1 MMNYKIKNSL
11 SLQIKYC
18 FINFFFI
25 LKLSYFDIILRYRR
39 TVLGPLWNI
48 LSTTAI
54 TLLIG
59 GFWSIIFNDLNFE
72 YFLQVYVGFI
82 IWNLIQN
89 MTIGSTTLLTQEHNE
104 LIRNT
109 NTPISAL
116 ALRHTLR
123 SMITMSYFF
132 PIILFLLILREKTQL
147 INIPLIVFVLIMI
160 FIIFF
165 LLSSIISIL
174 CSRYR
179 DLVEILSLII
189 GSSLL
194 ITPVIWDSKMLV
206 SYQKFIY
213 LNPFAIIIDSLRKPL
228 LGQDINFILY
238 LYLLGITLVLYVI
251 LNFIFKKKGNLIVFW
266 SN

>member
-1 MMNYKIKNSL
+1 MSYKIKNSL

-18 FINFFFI
+18 INNFLFIF
-25 LKLSYFDIILRYRR
+25 KLSYFDIILRYRR
-39 TVLGPLWNI
+39 TILGPLWTI
-48 LSTTAI
+48 LSTSAI
-54 TLLIG
+54 TIVIG
-59 GFWSIIFNDLNFE
+59 GFWSIIFKDINFE
-72 YFLQVYVGFI
+72 YFLHVYIGFI
-82 IWNLIQN
+82 IWNIIQN
-89 MTIGSTTLLTQEHNE
+89 MTSGSVNLLTQEHNE

-109 NTPISAL
+109 NIPISVL
-116 ALRHTLR
+116 ILRHTLR
-123 SMITMSYFF
+123 SIIIMSYFF
-132 PIILFLLILREKTQL
+132 PIILILLIFRGKTEI
-147 INIPLIVFVLIMI
+147 INIPLIITALIMI

-179 DLVEILSLII
+179 DLIELLSLVI

-206 SYQKFIY
+206 NYQKFVY

-228 LGQDINFILY
+228 LGQDINLILY
-238 LYLLGITLVLYVI
+238 LYLLGIILSLLVM
-251 LNFIFKKKGNLIVFW
+251 LNFIYKKMGNLIVFW

>member
-1 MMNYKIKNSL
+1 
-11 SLQIKYC
+11 
-18 FINFFFI
+18 
-25 LKLSYFDIILRYRR
+25 
-39 TVLGPLWNI
+39 
-48 LSTTAI
+48 
-54 TLLIG
+54 
-59 GFWSIIFNDLNFE
+59 
-72 YFLQVYVGFI
+72 
-82 IWNLIQN
+82 
-89 MTIGSTTLLTQEHNE
+89 
-104 LIRNT
+104 
-109 NTPISAL
+109 
-116 ALRHTLR
+116 
-123 SMITMSYFF
+123 MITMSYFF
-132 PIILFLLILREKTQL
+132 PIILFLLILRGKTQL
-147 INIPLIVFVLIMI
+147 INIPLIVFALIMI